1 MSKYNE
7 IINMPHHVSSVHKPM
22 PMMNRA
28 AQFAPFAAL
37 TGHDAAIIETA
48 RLTSEKIE
56 LSADEA
62 AALSKRLEYVLSFE
76 ESPEITIT
84 YFVKDKLKAGGSY
97 QQITGIIRKLEEYD
111 STIIL
116 TNGKSIRLTDILSI
130 NGDIFWYNF

>member
-1 MSKYNE
+1 
-7 IINMPHHVSSVHKPM
+7 
-22 PMMNRA
+22 MNRA

-76 ESPEITIT
+76 DSPEITIT

-97 QQITGIIRKLEEYD
+97 QKITGKIRKLEEYD

-116 TNGKSIRLTDILSI
+116 TNGKSILLTDILSI
-130 NGDIFWYNF
+130 NGDIFYHNF

>member
-1 MSKYNE
+1 
-7 IINMPHHVSSVHKPM
+7 
-22 PMMNRA
+22 MNRA

-56 LSADEA
+56 LSVDEA

-84 YFVKDKLKAGGSY
+84 YFVADNRKSGGSY
-97 QQITGIIRKLEEYD
+97 HQVTGTIKKIDEYE
-111 STIIL
+111 SSIIL
-116 TNGKSIRLTDILSI
+116 SNGVAIPLTDVVDIY
-130 NGDIFWYNF
+130 GDIFNNISDL